1 MSDNE
6 SFDEF
11 SAQLDRLSAA
21 FLPRLTLKSFKHAAF
36 LSEET
41 NAFSATVYFDGKRVG
56 HAKNEGHGGSTDIF
70 ASKGAE
76 RERLTAAEAEVKAHD
91 DAGPYCG
98 LDYIVDAAV
107 ERRIRAKE
115 DQKALRGGKIA
126 WTLVGSPNEITSVKW
141 PTVAKDWPQ
150 SKPEFMAEA
159 KTAGWISDPSAV
171 TFLNDT
177 VSLRDTVSL

>member
-11 SAQLDRLSAA
+11 SAKLDRLSAA

-41 NAFSATVYFDGKRVG
+41 NAFTATVYFDGQRVG
-56 HAKNEGHGGSTDIF
+56 HAKNEGHGGCTDI
-70 ASKGAE
+70 ACTAGPE
-76 RERLTAAEAEVKAHD
+76 RERLAAAEAEVKAHA

-107 ERRIRAKE
+107 ERQIRIKE
-115 DQKALRGGKIA
+115 DKKALRGGKVA
-126 WTLVGSPNEITSVKW
+126 WITAGSPNEITSVKW
-141 PTVAKDWPQ
+141 PTVAKSWPT
-150 SKPEFMAEA
+150 SKPTFMAEA
-159 KTAGWISDPSAV
+159 KVKGWISDPSTV

-177 VSLRDTVSL
+177 VAG